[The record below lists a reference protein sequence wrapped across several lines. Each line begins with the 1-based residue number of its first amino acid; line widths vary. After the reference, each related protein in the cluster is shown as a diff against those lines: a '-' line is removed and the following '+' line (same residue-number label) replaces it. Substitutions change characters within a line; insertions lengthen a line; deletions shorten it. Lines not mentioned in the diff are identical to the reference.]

1 MDAEDRRMN
10 QFIDF
15 VNANKAKTEL
25 NPPIQDEHE
34 NELFD
39 KSHKRVIAIGDDAP
53 TDILSQLSF
62 QGIVKTR
69 GDFDMEYALSDIVS
83 GYINELSSNKPILN
97 HLT

>member
-25 NPPIQDEHE
+25 NPPIQDEYE

-39 KSHKRVIAIGDDAP
+39 KLEKEITELRKNYPDAKLAHI
-53 TDILSQLSF
+53 DSE
-62 QGIVKTR
+62 R
-69 GDFDMEYALSDIVS
+69 GLLVVDMTWIR
-83 GYINELSSNKPILN
+83 
-97 HLT
+97 

>member
-39 KSHKRVIAIGDDAP
+39 KLEK
-53 TDILSQLSF
+53 
-62 QGIVKTR
+62 
-69 GDFDMEYALSDIVS
+69 
-83 GYINELSSNKPILN
+83 
-97 HLT
+97 

>member
-39 KSHKRVIAIGDDAP
+39 KLEKEISELRKKDPNAKLAHIDSKWGPIDCGY
-53 TDILSQLSF
+53 DI
-62 QGIVKTR
+62 
-69 GDFDMEYALSDIVS
+69 D
-83 GYINELSSNKPILN
+83 
-97 HLT
+97 